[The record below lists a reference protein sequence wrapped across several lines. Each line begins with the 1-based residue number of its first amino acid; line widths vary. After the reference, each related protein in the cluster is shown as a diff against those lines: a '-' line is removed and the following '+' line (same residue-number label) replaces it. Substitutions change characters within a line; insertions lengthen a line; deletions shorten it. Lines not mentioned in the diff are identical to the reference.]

1 MKYNL
6 NLNERAFNAIINKTK
21 RIEIRTITGNTDYSK
36 MTNTTYKPVFSFT
49 LDPVTMKRIRA
60 YNDKRTFLRKRHF

>member
-21 RIEIRTITGNTDYSK
+21 RIEIFAFYNRLQY
-36 MTNTTYKPVFSFT
+36 FSFFVVIISRFM
-49 LDPVTMKRIRA
+49 L
-60 YNDKRTFLRKRHF
+60 